1 MEGLVPDFFD
11 EPPYNN
17 FRGASSER
25 AGGTRIPRKVD
36 LFFDKATQEVGECEA
51 IGDPTF
57 PRRTRNNRKFLHVSN
72 SVNMTG
78 YVSTSEVFYHD
89 SVEFQYR

>member
-1 MEGLVPDFFD
+1 MSLLATVSGAHPQGVPGVHV
-11 EPPYNN
+11 PP
-17 FRGASSER
+17 EKL
-25 AGGTRIPRKVD
+25 I
-36 LFFDKATQEVGECEA
+36 FFDKATQEVGECDA

-78 YVSTSEVFYHD
+78 YASTSEVFYHD
-89 SVEFQYR
+89 SVEFHCR